1 MLLIC
6 SVIYLPIPSNKKTII
21 NNINYRSMIN
31 LPLQIPKS
39 SSVIS
44 TISLMSQLSRSSVLI
59 VDGLDNYPS
68 NYLEIAQ
75 SNIAQSNS
83 EISYKLEKFPAASLM
98 GIFTQSDVIR
108 LVASGHLTEHNL
120 TIEEV
125 MITPVI
131 TLNLLE
137 FVPEHGASMD
147 NLDRFSQLN
156 SLTQKM
162 VIERV
167 LEIFQE
173 TAINHLPLVDGRG
186 RIFYV
191 INQNFIL
198 NYLSNNYFEKRSI
211 DTDKLKSK
219 KNNNLS
225 KSLFSKKA
233 GIFHKSTALK
243 LQKFKDLSPNL
254 ASESF
259 LAEKKP
265 LAGVFSSVNYL
276 DIQRML
282 GHEVRL
288 VLVLNGAGYIRI
300 AEGNEEVKGW
310 QANELLGRNFLELN
324 LDVPE
329 AIAQLR
335 HCLATGEDIETMAE
349 LPLLF
354 VSESDG
360 GRFYQWKYL
369 PVNNSQGELIGAI
382 ALAVDITKR
391 HKTEAELRSL
401 FQAITDMV
409 FVLDRDGRY
418 LNIAPTK
425 SNLFYKPPR
434 ELLGK
439 TLSEVLPPETA
450 ALILNRIQVALN
462 QQETVQVEYNL
473 SIQGREC
480 WFDARISPF
489 LEDSVIL
496 VARDISDIASAT
508 LRDSAS
514 APLRERIQSQQNLRQ
529 SQEFLQ
535 QIINA
540 IPDPIFVK
548 NENHEFVIVNRAL
561 CELIGCGQSE
571 IIGKSDPDFFP
582 PEQVNVFWQVD
593 QKVLETGCDYTIQ
606 EELTDSAGNIHII
619 STKKTSVT
627 DSKQNKFL
635 VGTIREVTEQVK
647 IAEALKR
654 SEERYRAFITQSSEG
669 IYCWEFNPPI
679 SIDQPE
685 AAQIEQI
692 FQYGYIVECNDAMAQ
707 MHEMT
712 SGLEMIGTPVTQWR
726 SPKEPETLEKTRQLI
741 RAGYRL
747 NKIEIRWSNTP
758 EGDRYFLLNF
768 LGIIEAGCLQRLWIK
783 KLDISDRKKAQ
794 IALEQSEAR
803 YRGIIE
809 SQQDL
814 IVRINP
820 AGELTFVNDAYC
832 VLFGRTRSELLGQSY
847 FALVDQEEQAHTLDV
862 MKLLEFPPYRVSFEQ
877 KASTPQGCR
886 WIAWENYAIHNEQ
899 GEIIEIQGVG
909 RDITN
914 RKKTELA
921 LRETE
926 NLLEL
931 FFSKSLEGFFFMML
945 DAPVQWDD
953 TVDKEQILDYVFAHQ
968 RVTKVNQ
975 AMLTQYK
982 TKREE
987 FIGLTP
993 NDLFAHNLEYGR
1005 KLLRHLFDRGKLEII
1020 ADERR
1025 FDGTQLWISGE
1036 YICLYDDQGRIT
1048 GHFGVQR
1055 DISDR
1060 YRTEA
1065 ALRES
1070 EERFRQIAENSQE
1083 IFWIASDDRQKLLY
1097 VNPAYEIIF
1106 GQTCASLYAEP
1117 LGWIDKMIHPSDR
1130 YRILGAVMRQIL
1142 DPQEISHEYRIIR
1155 PDGRIRWLWERIFP
1169 ICNEQGEVY
1178 RQAGLVSD
1186 ITQRKEIEETL
1197 RVTQERLGYL
1207 ITRNPA
1213 VIYSMEPWGNCRT
1226 TFISDNV
1233 KTLLGY
1239 EPEKFL
1245 ENPGFWIDH
1254 IHPEDLPEIAIALE
1268 SGWQPGQTISYEYRF
1283 LCAQG
1288 NYRWIRDE
1296 NRLLLD
1302 EQGNPLEVVGYLADI
1317 TERKQAEE
1325 EIRSCVKKER
1335 ELNALKSRFITM
1347 TSHEFRTPLA
1357 TILSS
1362 ADLLEVYVHT
1372 GAIEKS
1378 SQHIRHI
1385 QAAAEHLT
1393 NMLNDILE
1401 IANSEARQ
1409 KDFDPG
1415 SLDLAALCREII
1427 SEVKSGYPHRSAI
1440 AFTCSREVEDR
1451 LSQSLVDITL
1461 VRQILINLL
1470 SNALKYSGRDGRVE
1484 LTLSYYEEIEENS
1497 ENSSSPSPESLSKVV
1512 MFQVKDNGV
1521 GIEAEEKDRIFDA
1534 FYRGNNIGNT
1544 TGTGLGLTIVKHAI
1558 DLHGG
1563 KITFDST
1570 FGGGTTF
1577 TVTLPLSVKSEK

>member
-1 MLLIC
+1 
-6 SVIYLPIPSNKKTII
+6 
-21 NNINYRSMIN
+21 
-31 LPLQIPKS
+31 
-39 SSVIS
+39 
-44 TISLMSQLSRSSVLI
+44 MSQLRHSSVLI
-59 VDGLDNYPS
+59 VDSDFDNLKDQDSQISTALP
-68 NYLEIAQ
+68 EIY
-75 SNIAQSNS
+75 
-83 EISYKLEKFPAASLM
+83 YKFEKFPAGSLM
-98 GIFTQSDVIR
+98 GIFTQSDVLR
-108 LVASGHLTEHNL
+108 LAANGDLTNQNL
-120 TIEEV
+120 TIGEV
-125 MITPVI
+125 MTSPVI

-137 FVPEHGASMD
+137 VIPASAGYVENFD
-147 NLDRFSQLN
+147 DLTNLNKYKYKLIIDSAI
-156 SLTQKM
+156 K
-162 VIERV
+162 
-167 LEIFQE
+167 IFQLKQ
-173 TAINHLPLVDGRG
+173 ISHLPLIDVQGNIVWLLKTD
-186 RIFYV
+186 FC
-191 INQNFIL
+191 L
-198 NYLSNNYFEKRSI
+198 NYLADIPEERWDRENSDNSRATQTSLSPLSPSSPLSSQYIWDIDRTSGNQEQPNNFWL
-211 DTDKLKSK
+211 DAK
-219 KNNNLS
+219 KNIIN
-225 KSLFSKKA
+225 
-233 GIFHKSTALK
+233 
-243 LQKFKDLSPNL
+243 
-254 ASESF
+254 E
-259 LAEKKP
+259 
-265 LAGVFSSVNYL
+265 L
-276 DIQRML
+276 DIPTILNQELTLLL
-282 GHEVRL
+282 GIDRS
-288 VLVLNGAGYIRI
+288 GIIRI
-300 AEGNEEVKGW
+300 TEGDRALKGW
-310 QANELLGRNFLELN
+310 QAHELVGRNFLELH

-335 HCLATGEDIETMAE
+335 HCLATGEDIEAMAE
-349 LPLLF
+349 LSSMF
-354 VSESDG
+354 VSESYGD
-360 GRFYQWKYL
+360 RFYQWRYL
-369 PVNNSQGELIGAI
+369 PWHNSQGELMGAI
-382 ALAVDITKR
+382 ALATDITKR

-401 FQAITDMV
+401 FRAMTDMV

-418 LNIAPTK
+418 LNIAPTN
-425 SNLFYKPPR
+425 SNLFYKPLR

-439 TLSEVLPPETA
+439 TLSELLPPETA
-450 ALILNRIQVALN
+450 ALMLSRIQQSLN
-462 QQETVQVEYNL
+462 QQTTFQIEYSL
-473 SIQGREC
+473 PIQGREC

-489 LEDSVIL
+489 LEDSVIF
-496 VARDISDIASAT
+496 VARDISD
-508 LRDSAS
+508 
-514 APLRERIQSQQNLRQ
+514 RIKSEHNLKQSQD
-529 SQEFLQ
+529 FLQ

-548 NENHEFVIVNRAL
+548 NENHEFVIVNDAL
-561 CELIGCGQSE
+561 CKLIGWSQSE

-593 QKVLETGCDYTIQ
+593 RKVLETGCDYTIQ
-606 EELTDSAGNIHII
+606 EEVTDSAGNLHII
-619 STKKTSVT
+619 STKKTRVP
-627 DSKQNKFL
+627 DFKQNKFL

-647 IAEALKR
+647 ISEALKR
-654 SEERYRAFITQSSEG
+654 SEERYRAFIGQTSEG

-679 SIDQPE
+679 SLDQPE

-692 FQYGYIVECNDAMAQ
+692 FQRGYIVECNDAMAQ
-707 MHEMT
+707 MHGMT

-747 NKIEIRWSNTP
+747 NKIETRWSNRP
-758 EGDRYFLLNF
+758 EGDRYFLLNL
-768 LGIIEAGCLQRLWIK
+768 LGIIEQGCLQRLWIT

-832 VLFGRTRSELLGQSY
+832 ALFGLPRSELLGQSY
-847 FALVDQEEQAHTLDV
+847 FALVHQEDRSHTLDV
-862 MKLLEFPPYRVSFEQ
+862 MKLLELPPYRVSFEQ
-877 KASTPQGCR
+877 KAWTTQGCR
-886 WIAWENYAIHNEQ
+886 WIVWENYAIHNEQ

-914 RKKTELA
+914 RKEAESA

-926 NLLEL
+926 NFLEL
-931 FFSKSLEGFFFMML
+931 FFCQSLEGFFFMML

-953 TVDKEQILDYVFAHQ
+953 TVDKEKMLDYVFAHQ

-1005 KLLRHLFDRGKLEII
+1005 KIWRRLFDGGKLEII
-1020 ADERR
+1020 TDERL
-1025 FDGTQLWISGE
+1025 FDGTKVWIEGE

-1055 DISDR
+1055 DITDR

-1097 VNPAYEIIF
+1097 VNPAYETIF
-1106 GQTCASLYAEP
+1106 GQTCESLYTDP
-1117 LGWIDKMIHPSDR
+1117 LGWIDRMIHPSDR

-1142 DPQEISHEYRIIR
+1142 DPQEISHEYRIIL
-1155 PDGRIRWLWERIFP
+1155 PDGSIRWLWERIFP
-1169 ICNEQGEVY
+1169 IRNEQGEVY

-1186 ITQRKEIEETL
+1186 ITQRKDMEETL

-1213 VIYSMEPWGNCRT
+1213 VTYSLEPWGNCRM

-1233 KTLLGY
+1233 KALLGY
-1239 EPEKFL
+1239 EPEQFL
-1245 ENPGFWIDH
+1245 ENPGFWIDR
-1254 IHPEDLPEIAIALE
+1254 IHPEDLPDISSPIE
-1268 SGWQPGQTISYEYRF
+1268 SKWQPGQSISYEYRF
-1283 LCAQG
+1283 LCDRG
-1288 NYRWIRDE
+1288 NYRWMRDE

-1325 EIRSCVKKER
+1325 EIRKAMKKER

-1378 SQHIRHI
+1378 SQHIQHI

-1409 KDFDPG
+1409 KDFEPG
-1415 SLDLAALCREII
+1415 SVDLAALCREII
-1427 SEVKSGYPHRSAI
+1427 SEVKSSYPHRSNIAKRCGYNI
-1440 AFTCSREVEDR
+1440 AFICSRESEDR
-1451 LSQSLVDITL
+1451 LSQALVDITL

-1470 SNALKYSGRDGRVE
+1470 SNALKYSGRDAQVE
-1484 LTLSYYEEIEENS
+1484 LALSDDREISEENS
-1497 ENSSSPSPESLSKVV
+1497 APIAESRSRIAI
-1512 MFQVKDNGV
+1512 FHVKDTGV
-1521 GIEAEEKDRIFDA
+1521 GISPEDRDRIFDA
-1534 FYRGNNIGNT
+1534 FYRGNNIGNIP
-1544 TGTGLGLTIVKHAI
+1544 GTGLGLAIVKHAV

-1563 KITFDST
+1563 KITFNST
-1570 FGGGTTF
+1570 VGVGTTF
-1577 TVTLPLSVKSEK
+1577 TVTLPLEVKSEK